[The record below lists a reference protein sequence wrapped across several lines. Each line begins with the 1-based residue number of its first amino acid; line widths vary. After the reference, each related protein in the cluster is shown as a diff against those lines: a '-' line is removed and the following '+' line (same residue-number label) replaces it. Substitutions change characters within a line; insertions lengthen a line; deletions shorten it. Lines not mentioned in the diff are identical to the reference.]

1 MTAFEIQR
9 FVQKSIEYLRSLQC
23 SLDIYK
29 YFGERFCQMQW
40 FIWKVRGMWIVKVVM
55 VTESYIFSRME

>member
-1 MTAFEIQR
+1 MKAFEIQR
-9 FVQKSIEYLRSLQC
+9 FVQKSIEYLLSLQC

-29 YFGERFCQMQW
+29 YFGDRLCRMQW

-55 VTESYIFSRME
+55 VTESYIFIHME